1 MTTSHIND
9 LPTLRARFAAA
20 QGEDALFR
28 GQVAH
33 YADAAGAPSIT
44 TSFDR
49 HGCVPPKMLKWT
61 HYAKELFRVLSG
73 PGHEIPKH
81 YPDAILQHYGWRSFY
96 VDVTKSPAVAAWFAS
111 HIYTKGKPIIEMT
124 EDANEEFVMLVH
136 NAPTYVPADTPGH
149 IYIVSKAKVQT
160 GGALFVDLTEIECE
174 DTKPRFHS
182 QQGGLIGPL
191 SGKLT
196 PDAVLEHWIVA
207 ATVLRD
213 FAAEA
218 GLRQTSDLFP
228 PREQDIFLK
237 LLLAVPWEH
246 VGTDAKFPAFHR
258 GLDIPEYD
266 YRTTRRYSADTAFSR
281 RKWLSRPDHLGS
293 FSLLGSALRFG
304 IGEESFYYHLDSPA
318 QKLPRLAKFL
328 SENPVIVIETDGI
341 VRMHEG
347 SNDDEYTKGVVVHLS
362 EGNLV
367 HVSEL
372 AAQHPGSEL
381 IGARV
386 LAPWT
391 YRLDSD
397 GAFVRQHHEHDC
409 PCNNPGRHEQ
419 LFCYAQ
425 VIECLLGE
433 GAFRGVSALEYR
445 HKDCAT
451 N

>member
-1 MTTSHIND
+1 MTTLEIND
-9 LPTLRARFAAA
+9 LPTLRARFAA
-20 QGEDALFR
+20 QSEDSLFR
-28 GQVAH
+28 GQVQH
-33 YADAAGAPSIT
+33 FEDPVGAPSIT

-111 HIYTKGKPIIEMT
+111 HIYTKGNLVVEMT
-124 EDANEEFVMLVH
+124 EDADEAFVLLAH
-136 NAPTYVPADTPGH
+136 NAPKYVSAEKPGH
-149 IYIVSKAKVQT
+149 IYIVSKSKAQT
-160 GGALFVDLTEIECE
+160 GDAVFVDLTEIECE

-191 SGKLT
+191 SKRLA
-196 PDAVLEHWIVA
+196 PEAVLEHWIVPA
-207 ATVLRD
+207 AVLRD

-218 GLRQTSDLFP
+218 GLRQTEDLFP

-246 VGTDAKFPAFHR
+246 VGTDAKFPAFRR

-266 YRTTRRYSADTAFSR
+266 YRTTRRYSSDTAFSR
-281 RKWLSRPDHLGS
+281 RKWLSRQDHLGRY
-293 FSLLGSALRFG
+293 SLLGSALRLG
-304 IGEESFYYHLDSPA
+304 VGEESFYYHVDSPPE
-318 QKLPRLAKFL
+318 KLPRLAKL
-328 SENPVIVIETDGI
+328 LGESQVVVIETDGI
-341 VRMHEG
+341 VRAPEG
-347 SNDDEYTKGVVVHLS
+347 ARGDEYTKGIVLHS
-362 EGNLV
+362 AEGGLV

-372 AAQHPGSEL
+372 AAKHPGTKL
-381 IGARV
+381 TGARA

-397 GAFVRQHHEHDC
+397 GTFVRQPHEHDC

-419 LFCYAQ
+419 LFRYAQ

>member
-1 MTTSHIND
+1 MTTLEIND
-9 LPTLRARFAAA
+9 LPTLRARFAA
-20 QGEDALFR
+20 QSEDSLFR
-28 GQVAH
+28 GQVQH
-33 YADAAGAPSIT
+33 FEDAVGAPSIT

-73 PGHEIPKH
+73 PGHVTPKH

-111 HIYTKGKPIIEMT
+111 HTHTPGKEVIEMT

-136 NAPTYVPADTPGH
+136 NTPKYVPAEKPGH
-149 IYIVSKAKVQT
+149 IYVISKTKAQT
-160 GGALFVDLTEIECE
+160 GDAVFVDLTEIECE

-191 SGKLT
+191 SKRLA
-196 PDAVLEHWIVA
+196 PEAVLEHWIVPA
-207 ATVLRD
+207 PVLRD

-218 GLRQTSDLFP
+218 GLHQTSDLFP
-228 PREQDIFLK
+228 SREEDIFLK

-246 VGTDAKFPAFHR
+246 VGGEPEDPIYGR

-266 YRTTRRYSADTAFSR
+266 YRPTRWHPFNTAFSR
-281 RKWLSRPDHLGS
+281 RKWLSRTDHLGKY
-293 FSLLGSALRFG
+293 SLLASALRFG
-304 IGEESFYYHLDSPA
+304 VVEESFYYHVDSPP
-318 QKLPRLAKFL
+318 QKLPRLAKIL
-328 SENPVIVIETDGI
+328 GENPVVVIETDDI
-341 VRMHEG
+341 VRASEG
-347 SNDDEYTKGVVVHLS
+347 ASSDEYTKGIVLHRAESSLVHLS
-362 EGNLV
+362 E
-367 HVSEL
+367 L
-372 AAQHPGSEL
+372 AAKHPGIKL
-381 IGARV
+381 TGARA

-397 GAFVRQHHEHDC
+397 GTFVRQPHEHDC

-419 LFCYAQ
+419 LFRYAQ

-433 GAFRGVSALEYR
+433 GAFRGVSTLEYR
-445 HKDCAT
+445 HKDRAT